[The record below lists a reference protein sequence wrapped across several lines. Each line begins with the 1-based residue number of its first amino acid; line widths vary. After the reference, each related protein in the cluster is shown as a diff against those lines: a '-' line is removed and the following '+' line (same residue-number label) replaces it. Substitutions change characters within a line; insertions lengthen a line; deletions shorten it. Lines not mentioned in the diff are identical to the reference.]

1 MDLTPAPPDA
11 HQRRI
16 AAQIQRDHPAW
27 LIIWGTHT
35 RLYWAFGR
43 FSTPSAIIIAAPGPR
58 ELTDRM
64 RRAEL
69 TAAHTPA
76 TNSPATSGS
85 NDHA

>member
-1 MDLTPAPPDA
+1 MDLTPPSLDT

-35 RLYWAFGR
+35 RMYWAFGR
-43 FSTPSAIIIAAPGPR
+43 FSTPSAIIAAPGPR
-58 ELTDRM
+58 ELTDLM

-69 TAAHTPA
+69 AAARPPA
-76 TNSPATSGS
+76 TSSPATTGS